1 MSPINLF
8 YNAARKRSPDCP
20 FEFMFAQ
27 RCIIWGSV
35 DIWGMKSFG
44 VWLEMDVFNGR
55 CHWKASVYSSVFWI
69 GKSIIRDEKE
79 ISTVFLYV
87 VYLVHSLRSVLKL
100 IAVQNMYCGFEWSKT
115 VLLSCHSC
123 KVYIKC
129 LQQIYYLKNKSKYII
144 LLVIKLLM

>member
-20 FEFMFAQ
+20 FEFAQ

-55 CHWKASVYSSVFWI
+55 CHWKASVYSSVIWI
-69 GKSIIRDEKE
+69 LDWEVYHKRWKRNLSRYFQQF
-79 ISTVFLYV
+79 FLYV
-87 VYLVHSLRSVLKL
+87 VYLVHSLVLKL

-115 VLLSCHSC
+115 VLLCHSY

-129 LQQIYYLKNKSKYII
+129 LQQIYYLKK
-144 LLVIKLLM
+144 